1 MALTTKGHFKIGYTE
16 FLAKNIKPNYDSL
29 ATENSGRTDDGIMHI
44 TWVRSNLRKY
54 EIEMPPCTALEASAI
69 LSAVQGKIYDLT
81 IFDVKSNREITLQ
94 CYTSNSQA
102 DCYSGV
108 LYNGLW
114 QGITFSAIEV

>member
-1 MALTTKGHFKIGYTE
+1 MALTTKGHFKIDNTQ
-16 FLAKNIKPNYDSL
+16 FLAKNINPKYDSL

-44 TWVRSNLRKY
+44 TWVRPNLRKY
-54 EIEMPPCTALEASAI
+54 EIEMPPCNASEASAI
-69 LSAVQGKIYDLT
+69 LSRVQGKVYNLT
-81 IFDVKSNREITLQ
+81 VFDVKSNAEVTIQ

-114 QGITFSAIEV
+114 QGLTFNAIEM